1 MDFIA
6 VIEACG
12 FLDIGFSGKK
22 FTLSN
27 KRGINHRIW
36 KSLDMSMVNN
46 FSLKNMPQTTITHLS
61 STRSDHCSLLMEMIS

>member
-1 MDFIA
+1 MEEKHGEVPYNIRKSMDFIA

-36 KSLDMSMVNN
+36 KKLDRAMVND
-46 FSLKNMPQTTITHLS
+46 SWLTKMPQTTITH
-61 STRSDHCSLLMEMIS
+61 